1 MGEVLRTN
9 NEIDLPIA
17 TDQKFDSTPTPPD
30 CFVDI
35 LELLRF
41 KWSARFA
48 LGSFCSR
55 YNRPGELPAVQT
67 RWAKKDI

>member
-1 MGEVLRTN
+1 
-9 NEIDLPIA
+9 
-17 TDQKFDSTPTPPD
+17 
-30 CFVDI
+30 VDI
-35 LELLRF
+35 LELLGF